1 MHMKWLIAPLIF
13 PLAFLFSPSK
23 TEAQELFT
31 VKKSGKGA
39 PMILI
44 HGMACTGEV
53 WEETVAYYNSRF
65 ECHVVTLAG
74 FGNTPPKLRPDF
86 LRHVKD
92 ELIAYTHK
100 EKLRKPILMGHSMG
114 GYLALWAAASA
125 PGTFEAVVAV
135 DGVPYFPVLQM
146 PYASKEEI
154 AAMAGQMRDMMANQ
168 TPEQVR
174 ASQPMFLSA
183 MLASKAHYEK
193 ISRMGVESHAPTIA
207 AAMYEMYTTD
217 LREEVAT
224 IQCPVLVMGSWIGYK
239 DFGATEAATRQ
250 AYLQQLK
257 LIKGAEFAMAQKA
270 KHFIFYDDPEWFQAT
285 VDEFLG
291 NLGRKAKP

>member
-1 MHMKWLIAPLIF
+1 MTLKTLIF
-13 PLAFLFSPSK
+13 PLAFPLLLLFPSKKSQAQDLFSVEVTGQGSP
-23 TEAQELFT
+23 L
-31 VKKSGKGA
+31 
-39 PMILI
+39 ILI

-53 WEETVAYYNSRF
+53 WEETVAYYSSRYQ
-65 ECHVVTLAG
+65 CHVVTLAG

-86 LRHVKD
+86 LRQVKD
-92 ELIAYTHK
+92 ELIAYTQK
-100 EKLRKPILMGHSMG
+100 QKLRKPILMGHSMG

-154 AAMAGQMRDMMANQ
+154 AAMAGQMRDMMAKQ

-183 MLASKAHYEK
+183 MLTSKEHYEK

-239 DFGATEAATRQ
+239 DYGATEAATRQ

-257 LIKGAEFAMAQKA
+257 HIKGAEFAMAQRA